1 MTSYLVYN
9 TTEDDVYDV
18 NSIPALAT
26 EYSVLS
32 IDTITTVTCLQT
44 LSSVARLGS
53 TRGDVIIT
61 FFMVHVLKI
70 YSEKWRRWKINQSG
84 MTLM

>member
-32 IDTITTVTCLQT
+32 IDTMFANAFGRC
-44 LSSVARLGS
+44 
-53 TRGDVIIT
+53 
-61 FFMVHVLKI
+61 
-70 YSEKWRRWKINQSG
+70 
-84 MTLM
+84 